1 MPAAGQVVDSAGE
14 NDGGEGMSDI
24 TQKAR
29 ALAMVCDRRGLGE
42 TAATMRDCADEIE
55 RLRADNRRLRT
66 ALAGRLH
73 LGRCLTRKRW
83 TRKRKERE

>member
-1 MPAAGQVVDSAGE
+1 
-14 NDGGEGMSDI
+14 MSDDLVSRLR
-24 TQKAR
+24 R
-29 ALAMVCDRRGLGE
+29 AVTWQGVVPHGNVLASE
-42 TAATMRDCADEIE
+42 AADEIE